1 MRLLLRANT
10 HRRTDDGCIEVAAS
24 PDTPHRERWQWHLRL
39 LDIEPGSGT
48 PNEGVT
54 IVGADGRQRLLRV
67 STDVATTQAEVEVHE
82 VQQPLTIKIK
92 RPSTD
97 LLVLLVHRG
106 EALVEGRHRLAEL
119 DALVLEGDDP
129 LEVSVEPMTA
139 PVGISVVR
147 LGSTSERPLAWV
159 P

>member
-10 HRRTDDGCIEVAAS
+10 HRRTDDGRIEVAAS
-24 PDTPHRERWQWHLRL
+24 PDTPRRERWQWHLRL
-39 LDIEPGSGT
+39 IDIEPGHST

-54 IVGADGRQRLLRV
+54 VVGADGRQRLLQV
-67 STDVATTQAEVEVHE
+67 STDAATTQAEIEVHE
-82 VQQPLTIKIK
+82 VQQPLTIQ

-129 LEVSVEPMTA
+129 LEVSVEPTTA

-147 LGSTSERPLAWV
+147 LGSTTDRPLAWV